1 MEKKNIDSG
10 GEIMKKPIGML
21 HEEKIRLER
30 ILTEMSK
37 VDTSDASDQWEDL
50 LGEMQQDISDIE
62 SALEAINEYV
72 KNYY

>member
-1 MEKKNIDSG
+1 
-10 GEIMKKPIGML
+10 MKKPIGML
-21 HEEKIRLER
+21 YEEKIRLER

-50 LGEMQQDISDIE
+50 LGEIQQDISDIE